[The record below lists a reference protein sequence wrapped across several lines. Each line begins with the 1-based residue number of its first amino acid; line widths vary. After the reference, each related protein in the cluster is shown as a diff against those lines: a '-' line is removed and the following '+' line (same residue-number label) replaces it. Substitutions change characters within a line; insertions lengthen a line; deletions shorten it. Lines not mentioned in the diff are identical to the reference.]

1 MSEPFVFD
9 PRHSLCKEP
18 FGAAVC
24 RGRVLFRVRPLA
36 REGFTHCALV
46 LHLEFSGTREEREL
60 LPGGPAGDR
69 FLFSLTYDAP
79 EQPELV
85 WYHFRFWR
93 DDGSGCD
100 LDATGYRSDGR
111 AIDWQLTVYDASRP
125 TPKWFGGGVTYQI
138 FPDRFFRLS
147 VPDPA
152 GFVGNRT
159 VHENWEDIPHW
170 KPDQRGE
177 VRNSDFFGG
186 SLQGILSRLEY
197 LEQLGVTTLYLCPVF
212 ESASNH
218 RYDTADYTMID
229 PMLGTEADFRELC
242 ARAAARGIH
251 VLLDGVF
258 NHTGSNSV
266 YFNAEGFYPGPG
278 AAQSQSSPY
287 SDWYSFHPWPED
299 YDAWWGIRT
308 LPAVNE
314 SSPSYGRFI
323 IDGEH
328 SVVRRWL
335 RAGASG
341 WRLDV
346 ADELPDEFIARL
358 RTAMEETKPDSVL
371 IAEVWED
378 GSNKIAYSQR
388 RKYLLGSEAHGLMNY
403 PFRTAALAFLQGGDG
418 ADFRES
424 METLRENY
432 PPPAFYSAMNF
443 LGTHDTPRILTVL
456 GAEKPPSSKEDRA
469 VFSLSPEERATGL
482 ALLRAAAVLLYA
494 FPGSPML
501 YYGDEAG
508 MEGWEDPFNRRTYPW
523 GKEDAALR
531 DLYLCLG
538 RLRRARKS
546 LQRGDIRYLFAA
558 GHGLVFSRN
567 WEDETTLTA
576 LNVGAELLSLEIPWQ
591 AYQAQDALTGQSFAA
606 VGGVLKLE
614 LPPRTAMLLI

>member
-9 PRHSLCKEP
+9 PRHSLCKQP
-18 FGAAVC
+18 FGAIAC
-24 RGRVLFRVRPLA
+24 GKSVLFCVRPLA

-46 LHLEFSGTREEREL
+46 LHLEFSGVREEREL

-69 FLFSLTYDAP
+69 VLFSLSYDAP
-79 EQPELV
+79 ALPELV

-100 LDATGYRSDGR
+100 LDATGYRSDQH
-111 AIDWQLTVYDASRP
+111 ATDWQLTVYDASRP

-138 FPDRFFRLS
+138 FPDRFCRLS
-147 VPDPA
+147 VPDPT
-152 GFVGNRT
+152 GLVGNRT
-159 VHENWEDIPHW
+159 VHEHWEDAPHW
-170 KPDQRGE
+170 RPDQQGE
-177 VRNSDFFGG
+177 VRNNDFFGG
-186 SLQGILSRLEY
+186 SLQGILSRLEK

-218 RYDTADYTMID
+218 RYNTADYTRID
-229 PMLGTEADFRELC
+229 PMLGTESDFRELC
-242 ARAAARGIH
+242 TQAAARGIR

-266 YFNAEGFYPGPG
+266 YFNAEGFYSDLG

-314 SSPSYGRFI
+314 SSPSYGNFI
-323 IDGEH
+323 IDGEN

-335 RAGASG
+335 RAGAAG

-358 RTAMEETKPDSVL
+358 RTAMEETKSDSVL

-388 RKYLLGSEAHGLMNY
+388 RKYLLGAEAHGLMNY
-403 PFRTAALAFLQGGDG
+403 PFRTAALAFLKGDD
-418 ADFRES
+418 AANFRET
-424 METLRENY
+424 METIRENY

-456 GAEKPPSSKEDRA
+456 GAEKSPSTKEDRA
-469 VFSLSPEERATGL
+469 VFFLSPAERAIGL
-482 ALLRAAAVLLYA
+482 ALLRVAAVLLYA

-501 YYGDEAG
+501 YYGDEVG
-508 MEGWEDPFNRRTYPW
+508 MEGWEDPFNRGTYPW
-523 GKEDAALR
+523 GKEDAALQE
-531 DLYLCLG
+531 LYICLG
-538 RLRRARKS
+538 RLRRTRIS
-546 LQRGDIRYLFAA
+546 LQQGDISYLFAA
-558 GHGLVFSRN
+558 GHGLVFSRS
-567 WEDETTLTA
+567 WENETTVA
-576 LNVGAELLSLEIPWQ
+576 ILNAGAESITLEIPWQ
-591 AYQAQDALTGQSFAA
+591 LTDARDALTGQAFPVVA
-606 VGGVLKLE
+606 GTLKLE
-614 LPPRTAMLLI
+614 LPPHSAMLLI